1 MSEGRF
7 CSEHSLNR
15 SVLRMT
21 SDAKMQLKN
30 LLCDVGFPQECLHPM
45 PFRYRGDDENL
56 DLVRFWFSSN
66 NLCNPPVRYHC
77 NLVYLTVCFADIKAH
92 ELPFTIHL

>member
-1 MSEGRF
+1 MIFSFYVQRSNGASSEGKF
-7 CSEHSLNR
+7 CYDHSLNN

-45 PFRYRGDDENL
+45 PFRYRQEDENL
-56 DLVRFWFSSN
+56 DLVSVINDSELSEIKIICLDICLR
-66 NLCNPPVRYHC
+66 L
-77 NLVYLTVCFADIKAH
+77 LVYSL
-92 ELPFTIHL
+92 